1 MLIGFDKLYKTIKYA
16 ICLCIF
22 EFIIK
27 RIYQTMMHI
36 RFCVPNFFKNRD
48 KYLNS
53 SALLPTDLCET
64 RLSGKTVS
72 NSLQLGHMSVNSRI
86 FHLNLAE
93 ILLTGISTGNNIY
106 EQNEIDIF
114 LFS

>member
-1 MLIGFDKLYKTIKYA
+1 
-16 ICLCIF
+16 
-22 EFIIK
+22 
-27 RIYQTMMHI
+27 
-36 RFCVPNFFKNRD
+36 
-48 KYLNS
+48 
-53 SALLPTDLCET
+53 
-64 RLSGKTVS
+64 
-72 NSLQLGHMSVNSRI
+72 VNSRI